1 MLQSCQLQAKGLS
14 PAGDRARGQ
23 WRSSTPPAAAPAC
36 HPRVS
41 SPPLRAAPRP
51 AAAACHRSQGA
62 RARALQPTRGW
73 EQTSPGRNP
82 SRPSPPLPTPA
93 LKQID
98 GQSLK
103 LAQLCP
109 ADDIRTTWPCEPFTD
124 RRPGMAGDQ
133 GESTAEGARQ
143 RATEPEGKGRSRD
156 AATVNLK
163 ILIRILR
170 EIADK
175 MLRIRRTGS
184 PNEEVQR
191 TKYSVKEPRG
201 SQNSSEKL
209 ETHSGNTPAKQNR
222 KTALENR

>member
-1 MLQSCQLQAKGLS
+1 
-14 PAGDRARGQ
+14 
-23 WRSSTPPAAAPAC
+23 
-36 HPRVS
+36 
-41 SPPLRAAPRP
+41 
-51 AAAACHRSQGA
+51 
-62 RARALQPTRGW
+62 
-73 EQTSPGRNP
+73 
-82 SRPSPPLPTPA
+82 
-93 LKQID
+93 
-98 GQSLK
+98 
-103 LAQLCP
+103 
-109 ADDIRTTWPCEPFTD
+109 
-124 RRPGMAGDQ
+124 MAGDQ

-156 AATVNLK
+156 AANVNLK

-184 PNEEVQR
+184 PNEEVRR